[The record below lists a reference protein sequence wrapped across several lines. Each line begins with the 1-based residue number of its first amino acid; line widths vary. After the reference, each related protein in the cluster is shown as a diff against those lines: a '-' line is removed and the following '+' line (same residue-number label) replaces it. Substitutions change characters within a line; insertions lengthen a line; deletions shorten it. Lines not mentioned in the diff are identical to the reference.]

1 LEVYRFVRKN
11 GEVSLWKKIML
22 SSVVGTG
29 STKSNTAITATSV
42 TSLLIFILAL
52 WQIEGLPI
60 LVQRVYVHP
69 CCKDIK
75 KRVAFFSSSFFK
87 CWVYDTAK

>member
-1 LEVYRFVRKN
+1 
-11 GEVSLWKKIML
+11 ML

-60 LVQRVYVHP
+60 LVQGVYVHP

-75 KRVAFFSSSFFK
+75 RGWPSFLILFSKIGFTILQNENIEAAMNK
-87 CWVYDTAK
+87 K